1 MIKKY
6 LTISLLL
13 VFCATVLSAQDSNNK
28 VHILSWNIKMLPRG
42 LVFLKHHP
50 VKRAKLIPAHLLSD
64 SIDVI
69 CFQEAF
75 DPRARRLL
83 KKGLRAEFPYVVG
96 PANNWASFRVN
107 SGVMMFSR
115 YPMKQLGQTRFST
128 CEKEDCMARK
138 GGLMCE
144 VEKGGRKI
152 QLLGTHCE
160 AGGSKEMKVSQFY
173 ELKDLA
179 DKFAND
185 TTPLFYLGDFNC
197 ARNNINL
204 YPDMITALNASD
216 GDITGDIQCTADH
229 QQCDMLSLNPNG
241 TRKVIDFVL
250 ERNNAAK
257 PVRVK
262 REVRR
267 YRQTWHKNHTDLSDH
282 YAVYAVCEW

>member
-1 MIKKY
+1 LKNLLFLSTLFCLI
-6 LTISLLL
+6 TIS
-13 VFCATVLSAQDSNNK
+13 VASQDSTRLC
-28 VHILSWNIKMLPRG
+28 ILSWNIKMLPRG
-42 LVFLKHHP
+42 LVFLEHYP
-50 VKRAKLIPAHLLSD
+50 VKRAKLIPAQLLTD

-75 DPRARRLL
+75 DPRARRIL
-83 KKGLRAEFPYVVG
+83 KKGLQSQFPYAVG
-96 PANNWASFRVN
+96 PANNWTSFKVN

-138 GGLMCE
+138 GGLLCE

-179 DKFAND
+179 DRYTND
-185 TTPLFYLGDFNC
+185 SIPLFYLGDFNC
-197 ARNNINL
+197 ARNNPNL
-204 YPDMITALNASD
+204 YPDLVQALNASD
-216 GDITGDIQCTADH
+216 GELSGEIKCTTDH
-229 QQCDMLSLNPNG
+229 RFCDMHEQNPNG
-241 TRKVIDFVL
+241 SQKVIDFVL
-250 ERNNAAK
+250 ERNNSAR
-257 PVRVK
+257 PVSVK

-267 YRQTWHKNHTDLSDH
+267 YRQAWDKKHADLSDH
-282 YAVYAVCEW
+282 YAVYADCEW